1 MTNSKTRVRFVYVLA
16 EILHDDFLSEIKYL
30 FNLADFLKLAEK
42 LSVIRTDS
50 HKDLVRPKNILPV
63 RKKSPQKFT
72 AMCIMFSL
80 AFLECFTIVLAIGH
94 LISPLVFIEVKVIQ
108 FLVFSVVQ
116 NCICYVFYSVCLV
129 FGLSSFLALSQSIEC
144 KFFTIKTVS
153 FRSDIYFE
161 IVGPTAFLSVR
172 IDGFREV

>member
-1 MTNSKTRVRFVYVLA
+1 MSGIIFTRQGLWATTWCRRRQHVIKNL
-16 EILHDDFLSEIKYL
+16 FLSRLPETCWEVVSHSDSDWQTWRSCQTEKY
-30 FNLADFLKLAEK
+30 F
-42 LSVIRTDS
+42 
-50 HKDLVRPKNILPV
+50 PV
-63 RKKSPQKFT
+63 WKKSPKKFT
-72 AMCIMFSL
+72 VMCIMFSL

-144 KFFTIKTVS
+144 KFFTI
-153 FRSDIYFE
+153 RQ
-161 IVGPTAFLSVR
+161 
-172 IDGFREV
+172 